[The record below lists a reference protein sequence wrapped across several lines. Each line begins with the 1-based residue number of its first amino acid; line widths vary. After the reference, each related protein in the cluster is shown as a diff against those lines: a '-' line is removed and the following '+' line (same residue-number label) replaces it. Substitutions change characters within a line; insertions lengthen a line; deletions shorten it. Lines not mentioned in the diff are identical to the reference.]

1 MAGKY
6 NLNIKRFFN
15 HKGKKKYFTNYM
27 LVIFCLFAFSL
38 SAFFITM
45 NSLKSVFD
53 NNNRLIVN
61 TVTMS
66 LNEVFKKVDSA
77 YKVLEISSAGNNLFQ
92 YATLEEYVFTEEE
105 SDAAE
110 IINSLQVYDFIEE
123 VVFIS
128 KERDYLITSQGA
140 YEKKGFFNEN
150 YNSEEY
156 GSVFFDNIITDYMN
170 VKVIPAT
177 LYKNMTKYPAED
189 PKELFAFVKT
199 QNEKD
204 MNIILF
210 VSKDKFTKAANL
222 DTIKNNININV
233 YDYNNSVVY
242 SNNDGNYLINTKNI
256 SKDFQEQV
264 INSSLKKYYV
274 IKSNYNYFFYVAEI
288 NDYILIFSLT
298 GIIIMLLGLIASLYF
313 LMRKTNLIT
322 DEIEPVYKE
331 LQIDS
336 AESGVHEITEE
347 IKKYKNEISESK
359 NKVDTMSDEIKNSTF
374 LKLINSSSFYTRN
387 RKTVELV
394 FEKIADKQRFFILSA
409 ETIKENNRL
418 PHFDMEAITGWLA
431 KNGVEFVQIEEK
443 TRKNLFVSVIPDGT
457 DTKELMEKLE
467 PILEDIRK
475 NGIEILVC
483 LSKEFKEISNLYDAY
498 RDIKICRDYRGVNDK
513 NSVLNVE
520 NLAYGSHVFLPINF
534 KEELTGKIMAQE
546 EEDAK
551 EYVKEIFDSS
561 IKKNIPLS
569 KFEFMLRQML
579 SIVTEA
585 ISVNKK
591 STADL
596 YELEQVFLLGID
608 NLKDNF
614 DVNGI
619 INSFINLLHLTVS
632 MFDSKKNTLNR
643 TDVIKYI
650 NNFYAEDLYLEKIAT
665 EFGTTPKYFSNYF
678 KKEFMI
684 GFNEYLTQVRIS
696 HAKQILSETDLSLS
710 EVSIK
715 VGYLNQTTF
724 AVAFKKMVGI
734 PPGKYR
740 EMNKS

>member
-15 HKGKKKYFTNYM
+15 HKGKKKYFTNYIF
-27 LVIFCLFAFSL
+27 VIFCLFAFTL

-45 NSLKSVFD
+45 NSLKTVFD

-66 LNEVFKKVDSA
+66 LNEVFKKVDNV
-77 YKVLEISSAGNNLFQ
+77 YKTLENSSVGANLFE
-92 YATLEEYVFTEEE
+92 YGTLEEYMVMEET
-105 SDAAE
+105 DVAE
-110 IINSLQVYDFIEE
+110 ITKSIIIYDFIEE

-128 KERDYLITSQGA
+128 KDRDYLITSRGA
-140 YEKKGFFNEN
+140 YGKKELFNDI

-156 GSVFFDNIITDYMN
+156 GYVFFDNIITDYMN

-177 LYKNMTKYPAED
+177 SYKNKTKYPAED

-199 QNEKD
+199 QNEKG
-204 MNIILF
+204 MNIIIF
-210 VSKDKFTKAANL
+210 VSEDKFTKAANL
-222 DTIKNNININV
+222 NTIENNININV

-242 SNNDGNYLINTKNI
+242 SNNNRNYLINTKNI

-264 INSSLKKYYV
+264 INSGLKKYYV
-274 IKSNYNYFFYVAEI
+274 IKSSYNYFYYVAEI

-298 GIIIMLLGLIASLYF
+298 GIIIMLLGLVVSFYY
-313 LMRKTNLIT
+313 LMKKTNLIT
-322 DEIEPVYKE
+322 DEIEPVYEE
-331 LQIDS
+331 LQLNS
-336 AESGVHEITEE
+336 ADSGVREITDE

-387 RKTVELV
+387 RKTVDLV
-394 FEKIADKQRFFILSA
+394 FEKIANKQRFFILSA

-418 PHFDMEAITGWLA
+418 PHFDIESITGWLV

-443 TRKNLFVSVIPDGT
+443 TRKNLFVSVIPDVT
-457 DTKELMEKLE
+457 DIKELVKKLE
-467 PILEDIRK
+467 PVLDDIRK
-475 NGIEILVC
+475 NGLELLVC

-498 RDIKICRDYRGVNDK
+498 RDIKICRDYRGVSDK
-513 NSVLNVE
+513 NSILDVE
-520 NLAYGSHVFLPINF
+520 SLAYGSHIFLPINF

-546 EEDAK
+546 EENAK
-551 EYVKEIFDSS
+551 EYVKEIFDVN
-561 IKKNIPLS
+561 IKNNIPLS

-585 ISVNKK
+585 LSISKK

-619 INSFINLLHLTVS
+619 INSFMNLLHLTVS
-632 MFDSKKNTLNR
+632 MFDTKKTTLNR
-643 TDVIKYI
+643 TAVIKYI

-696 HAKQILSETDLSLS
+696 HAKQILSETELSLS
-710 EVSIK
+710 AVSNK
-715 VGYLNQTTF
+715 VGYSNQTTF